1 MRNTAA
7 LLFALLMTAGPSL
20 SQEYRQ
26 LLDGK
31 TADLLHEVI
40 SGELAKEYTIVISR
54 WHRVQGSRQYRQS
67 AQYVLGQLRKFG
79 FSEKDAFIE
88 SSKSDGKVHYQTWQ
102 SPSGWDI
109 EAAELRMMEPYE
121 ERIVGYPEIAMSLI
135 TYSNPGEVTAELVW
149 VEAGTSDED
158 YEGKDV
164 RGKIVLA
171 TGYGGEVHRH
181 AVLKYGAKAVVCYLD
196 DDRAK
201 EYPDMLAYTGMWP
214 KTDEIPRVTFGFN
227 LTNRQGEKL
236 KGLLQ
241 SGEKVVLRGWVRGIG
256 LEPYYMDAPVA
267 VIRGSE
273 RPEEELIFVAHLDH
287 PKESANDNA
296 SGSAVLLEMARSIKG
311 LVESGRLPPPKR
323 TIRFLWICEFYGMM
337 AYVDKHPELMGPAM
351 GGRGLASINMDM
363 VGEHLELIHTNMNFT
378 STPRS
383 IPSVLNDVVQNMAEM
398 VDRMNVRTPRGSLS
412 RFNFRVTPY
421 SGGSDHNIFIAL
433 KIPGMMFGH
442 GDYTHHTSED
452 TSDKVDPVELE
463 RSGIIGAASMLYLA
477 CLDEAQAA
485 DLAYLAGAR
494 AARVMGLASRRA
506 HQYIADSTSADYLEI
521 WAEGQNILDHELKWR
536 REAVSDILRFNSQ
549 PRAKDAVDLALMQLE
564 SQHVIMTRGLEAAV
578 SARGFNVEAR
588 PVLDPTPDTRI
599 PQRLTRGP
607 LAGGLPESK
616 LSPEAAAWYGT
627 EGRALSRLRFEL
639 VNFIDGK
646 NTVSQIRN
654 AVSAEYR
661 PVERALVARF
671 IEDLE
676 KAGLVR
682 WK

>member
-1 MRNTAA
+1 MKKTLA
-7 LLFALLMTAGPSL
+7 LLCALLITAGFSH

-31 TADLLHEVI
+31 MAGLLHEAI
-40 SGELAKEYTIVISR
+40 SGELAKEYTIEIAR
-54 WHRVQGSRQYRQS
+54 WHRVQGSRQYRKS
-67 AQYVLGQLRKFG
+67 AQYVLAQLRDFG
-79 FSEKDAFIE
+79 FSEEDAYIE
-88 SSKSDGKVHYQTWQ
+88 TSKSDGKVHYQTWQ
-102 SPSGWDI
+102 SPSGWDM
-109 EAAELRMMEPYE
+109 EAAELRMVEPYE
-121 ERIVGYPEIAMSLI
+121 ERIVGFPEIAMSLI
-135 TYSNPGEVTAELVW
+135 TYSNPGDVTAELVW
-149 VEAGTSDED
+149 VGAGTSDRD
-158 YEGKDV
+158 YQDRDV
-164 RGKIVLA
+164 RGKMVLA

-181 AVLKYGAKAVVCYLD
+181 AVLKHGAKAVVCYLD
-196 DDRAK
+196 DERAK

-214 KTDEIPRVTFGFN
+214 KTEEIPNVTFGFN

-236 KGLLQ
+236 KSLLH
-241 SGEKVVLRGWVRGIG
+241 SGEKVVLHGWAKGIG

-273 RPEEELIFVAHLDH
+273 HPEEELVFVAHLDH

-296 SGSAVLLEMARSIKG
+296 SGSAVLLEMARSIKE
-311 LVESGRLPPPKR
+311 LVDSGRMAAPKR

-337 AYVDKHPELMGPAM
+337 AYVDKHPELKGPAM
-351 GGRGLASINMDM
+351 GGHGLASINMDM

-398 VDRMNVRTPRGSLS
+398 VDRMNIRTPRGSLS

-463 RSGIIGAASMLYLA
+463 RAGIIGAASMLYLA
-477 CLDEAQAA
+477 NLNQDQAA
-485 DLAYLAGAR
+485 DLAHLAGAR
-494 AARVMGLASRRA
+494 AAQIMGLASRRA
-506 HQYIADSTSADYLEI
+506 HRYLADVTPSTYRKI
-521 WAEGQNILDHELKWR
+521 WAEAQNLLDHELKWR
-536 REAVSDILRFNSQ
+536 QEALLDILHFSQ
-549 PRAKDAVDLALMQLE
+549 DPLSKDAVDLALKQIE
-564 SQHVIMTRGLEAAV
+564 SQHVILTRGLEAALV
-578 SARGFNVEAR
+578 ARGFSVDQK
-588 PVLDPTPDTRI
+588 PVLDPEPDTRI
-599 PQRLTRGP
+599 PIRLTRGP
-607 LAGGLPESK
+607 LAGGLPESR
-616 LSPEAAAWYGT
+616 LSPEAAAWYRS

-639 VNFIDGK
+639 VNFIDGR
-646 NTVSQIRN
+646 NTVSAIRD

-661 PVERALVARF
+661 PVEKALVARF

-676 KAGLVR
+676 RAGLVR